1 MFVLVSYDIPDDRRR
16 ARLAKVLQDYGER
29 VQYSVFEC
37 NLNQV
42 QLKRLLREIGNVI
55 EEKMDSVRVYRLCP
69 ACVGQ
74 IVALGQAS
82 PPAAEVSVYI
92 V

>member
-16 ARLAKVLQDYGER
+16 TRLARVLQDYGDR

-37 NLNQV
+37 DLSPV
-42 QLKRLLREIGNVI
+42 QLTRLLREVGSVM
-55 EEKMDSVRVYRLCP
+55 EAKADSVRVYRLCVS
-69 ACVGQ
+69 CVGQ
-74 IVALGQAS
+74 IVVLGQAV
-82 PPAAEVSVYI
+82 PPVQDPEVFI